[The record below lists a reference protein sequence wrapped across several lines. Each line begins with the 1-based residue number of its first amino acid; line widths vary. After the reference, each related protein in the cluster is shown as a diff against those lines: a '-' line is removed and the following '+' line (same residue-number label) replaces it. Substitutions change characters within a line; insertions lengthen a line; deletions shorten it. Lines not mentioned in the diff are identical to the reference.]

1 MVCRYPLRVSNVIA
15 FPLRRV
21 CALGVPGPVVDE
33 ARGRLG
39 NVAISTDAAAL
50 QRSDA
55 LVIGSDEPGAFDVV
69 RWIRQNLPEFP
80 VLFWTADHGIET
92 FVAHCRLPLDR
103 G

>member
-1 MVCRYPLRVSNVIA
+1 MIA

-21 CALGVPGPVVDE
+21 CALGVPGAVVAE

-39 NVAISTDAAAL
+39 NVAIFTDAAAL

-69 RWIRQNLPEFP
+69 QWIRQKLPEFP
-80 VLFWTADHGIET
+80 VLFWTADQCVET
-92 FVAHCRLPLDR
+92 FVDHCRLGLD
-103 G
+103 GG